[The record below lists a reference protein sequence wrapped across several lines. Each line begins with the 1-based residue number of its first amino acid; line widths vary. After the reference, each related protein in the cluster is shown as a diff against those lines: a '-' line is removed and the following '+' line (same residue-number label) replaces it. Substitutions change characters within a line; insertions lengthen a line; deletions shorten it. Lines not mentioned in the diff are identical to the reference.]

1 MMALYQIKKC
11 KRNSKFLFFF
21 KKKMTFVTLISFN
34 MKPSDLQ
41 PEEFAVFNATYIN
54 QVSGEYALIEELE
67 ISVHRFIKFVQNIP
81 LDKFDYRY
89 AEGKWTIKDIIQHLI
104 DAERIFAYR
113 ALRFARN
120 DKNKLPGFEENDY
133 VDEANAT
140 KRSIQDLLTEL
151 AVVRQAT
158 LSLFKSF
165 SNEELLRIGIAS
177 NNQMSV
183 RALGFTIIGHQNH
196 HQRVF
201 EERYL

>member
-1 MMALYQIKKC
+1 
-11 KRNSKFLFFF
+11 
-21 KKKMTFVTLISFN
+21 
-34 MKPSDLQ
+34 MKPSDLK
-41 PEEFAVFNATYIN
+41 PDEFSGHFSTYIN
-54 QVSGEYALIEELE
+54 QVSDEYALLEELE
-67 ISVHRFIKFVQNIP
+67 ISVHRLIKFVQNIP
-81 LDKFDYRY
+81 MDKFDYRY
-89 AEGKWTIKDIIQHLI
+89 AADKWTIKDILQHII
-104 DAERIFAYR
+104 DAERIFTYR

-120 DKNKLPGFEENDY
+120 DKTALPGFDENDY
-133 VDEANAT
+133 ANQTDAT

-165 SNEELLRIGIAS
+165 SNDELLRIGIAS

-196 HQRVF
+196 HLRIF

>member
-1 MMALYQIKKC
+1 
-11 KRNSKFLFFF
+11 
-21 KKKMTFVTLISFN
+21 

-41 PEEFAVFNATYIN
+41 PEEFAGHFATYIN
-54 QVSGEYALIEELE
+54 QVSEEYTLTEELE

-89 AEGKWTIKDIIQHLI
+89 AEGKWTIKDIIQHII

-120 DKNKLPGFEENDY
+120 DKTPLASFEENDY
-133 VDEANAT
+133 VDEAHANQ
-140 KRSIQDLLTEL
+140 RSIQDLLTEM

-177 NNQMSV
+177 TKPMSV

-196 HQRVF
+196 HQRIF